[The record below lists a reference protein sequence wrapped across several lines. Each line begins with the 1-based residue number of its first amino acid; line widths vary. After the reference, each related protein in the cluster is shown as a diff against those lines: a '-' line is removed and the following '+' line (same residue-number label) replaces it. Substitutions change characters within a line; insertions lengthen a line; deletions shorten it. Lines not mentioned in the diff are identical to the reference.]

1 MGSWMNKD
9 GLYLQYGTTKA
20 VPETAGEYLTE
31 NEGSRV
37 LECYVDMTTLTSTPL
52 IISNTVL
59 WPATPTGK
67 SDKFFIEAVEVVALV
82 GCTGGSGVNVGVINA
97 DRTTAMASTGA
108 SAFVNNLL
116 VANIATAGNKVILT
130 KGGTVTGA
138 GTYVPTPGNNAVEGY
153 ITASV
158 GTGDTYSAG
167 QLRVRI
173 KYYEY
178 GTIYQ

>member
-9 GLYLQYGTTKA
+9 GLYIQYGTTKA

-31 NEGSRV
+31 HEGSRV
-37 LECYVDMTTLTSTPL
+37 LEVYVDMTALSSTPL

-67 SDKFFIEAVEVVALV
+67 SDKFFIEQVEVVALV
-82 GCTGGSGVNVGVINA
+82 GATGGSGVNVGVINA
-97 DRTTAMASTGA
+97 DRTTAMATTGA

-116 VANIATAGNKVILT
+116 VANIATAGNKVVLT

-138 GTYVPTPGNNAVEGY
+138 GTYVPTPGNNHMSSHKE
-153 ITASV
+153 
-158 GTGDTYSAG
+158 
-167 QLRVRI
+167 
-173 KYYEY
+173 K
-178 GTIYQ
+178 